1 MKLSKQKLF
10 KENLVFFSFV
20 LPALILYVIIFII
33 PMLGSLAYSFTN
45 WDGIDSAFS
54 FVGFKNYIRAF
65 TGDQRFVQVLG
76 NTMKFALINVLLVN
90 IVAMSLAI
98 LLDLKLRYKN
108 IYRSI
113 IFMPN
118 AISLIIVAFLWQ
130 FIYTKIYPEFVKGLG
145 LKILD
150 ISWFAT
156 GRTAMLAI
164 AVALLWQ
171 CVGYYMVVYITGL
184 QTIDSSLMESADIDG
199 ASGWK
204 RIRYIILPLIMPS
217 IVVCVFLTIASSFK
231 QFELFFQMTNGGPGS
246 STEVVSLNIYNEAFI
261 KSNVGYGSAKAVMLS
276 IIVLI
281 FTSFQLKVFKSR
293 EVEM

>member
-1 MKLSKQKLF
+1 
-10 KENLVFFSFV
+10 
-20 LPALILYVIIFII
+20 
-33 PMLGSLAYSFTN
+33 MLGSVIYSFTN
-45 WDGIDSAFS
+45 WDGIASTFH
-54 FVGFKNYIRAF
+54 FVGFKNYIKAF
-65 TGDQRFVQVLG
+65 TDDQRFIQVLG
-76 NTMKFALINVLLVN
+76 NTMKFAVINVALVN
-90 IVAMSLAI
+90 VVALGFAM
-98 LLDLKLRYKN
+98 LLDMRLRYRN

-130 FIYTKIYPEFVKGLG
+130 FMYTKIYPEFVKSIGLDV
-145 LKILD
+145 LD
-150 ISWFAT
+150 ISWFAS
-156 GRTAMLAI
+156 GRTAIVAI

-204 RIRYIILPLIMPS
+204 KIRYITLPLIMPS

-261 KSNVGYGSAKAVMLS
+261 KSNVGYGSAKAVILFV
-276 IIVLI
+276 IVLI
-281 FTSFQLKVFKSR
+281 FTSFQLKVFKSK

>member
-10 KENLVFFSFV
+10 KENLTFFSFV
-20 LPALILYVIIFII
+20 LPALLLYVIIFII
-33 PMLGSLAYSFTN
+33 PMLGSVIYSFTN
-45 WDGIDSAFS
+45 WDGIASTFH
-54 FVGFKNYIRAF
+54 FVGFKNYIKAF
-65 TGDQRFVQVLG
+65 TDDQRFIQVLG
-76 NTMKFALINVLLVN
+76 NTMKFAVINVALVN
-90 IVAMSLAI
+90 VVALGFAM
-98 LLDLKLRYKN
+98 LLDMRLRYRN

-130 FIYTKIYPEFVKGLG
+130 FMYTKIYPEFVKSIGLDV
-145 LKILD
+145 LD
-150 ISWFAT
+150 ISWFAS
-156 GRTAMLAI
+156 GRTAIVAI

-204 RIRYIILPLIMPS
+204 KIRYITLPLIMPS

-261 KSNVGYGSAKAVMLS
+261 KSNVGYGSAKAVILFV
-276 IIVLI
+276 IVLI
-281 FTSFQLKVFKSR
+281 FTSFQLKVFKSK